1 MKESTMANTG
11 LIEILGGAVTD
22 RQFRTLLVRNPRA
35 VLSSFDLTA
44 EESEAVASIRANTFE
59 DFAAQLYAWMVGQ
72 GNGYGTVRGHEQP
85 RLSQFRPVAVP
96 SFVPALTS

>member
-1 MKESTMANTG
+1 MANGG

-44 EESEAVASIRANTFE
+44 EESEAVASIRASTFE
-59 DFAAQLYAWMVGQ
+59 DFAAQLYTWMVGM

-85 RLSQFRPVAVP
+85 CLTRFQPAAAPSCVPTLS
-96 SFVPALTS
+96 S